1 VLLDQVQGG
10 SAKTISNVALLRS
23 KNLKTSLLVAA
34 IGKSYSSSLL
44 DKFHTPKSPSTD
56 VIGELPLDA
65 NS

>member
-1 VLLDQVQGG
+1 LIKSIGWI
-10 SAKTISNVALLRS
+10 SKTISNVALLQ
-23 KNLKTSLLVAA
+23 NLKTSLLVAA
-34 IGKSYSSSLL
+34 IGKSYSAAVC